1 MEGRERV
8 DRTDETDQ
16 GKTEVKREERRE
28 EEDERGKG
36 AHPQRGKKPVL
47 VSADVTTYRVE
58 EHLASLP
65 PSCIHAAVT
74 QLSRTQCSSPLFSS
88 LPIRAARPF
97 FHLSSPIFSRTQRH
111 SLRALASN
119 FPLFAIIAHHRRI
132 RHRRVFPLFKSN
144 RIRDRCPSLLSSLRL
159 STGRRRRRVETRSE
173 LPVQGPCIV
182 LERAK
187 KDEMGREAGLSVRL
201 ATARATSI
209 GRCCGSRLVYAGPVP
224 ACNIGQWARAIMA
237 TRTCA
242 ALRAPATT
250 DRRATSYVPRLLHP
264 TDRSDLHA
272 SLPFRST
279 RVLSIPPIRKGSRAL
294 LLPIAI
300 SPS

>member
-1 MEGRERV
+1 M
-8 DRTDETDQ
+8 
-16 GKTEVKREERRE
+16 KREERRE

-74 QLSRTQCSSPLFSS
+74 QLSRTQCSSPLFS
-88 LPIRAARPF
+88 
-97 FHLSSPIFSRTQRH
+97 RTQRH

-159 STGRRRRRVETRSE
+159 STGRRRVETRSK

>member
-88 LPIRAARPF
+88 LPIRAARSF

-144 RIRDRCPSLLSSLRL
+144 RIRDRCPS
-159 STGRRRRRVETRSE
+159 

>member
-1 MEGRERV
+1 M
-8 DRTDETDQ
+8 
-16 GKTEVKREERRE
+16 
-28 EEDERGKG
+28 
-36 AHPQRGKKPVL
+36 L

-144 RIRDRCPSLLSSLRL
+144 HIRDRCPSLFSSSRL
-159 STGRRRRRVETRSE
+159 STGRPRIEIASE
-173 LPVQGPCIV
+173 LESKARHRFRISKERRDGP
-182 LERAK
+182 RGRTRHGTA
-187 KDEMGREAGLSVRL
+187 DEHRSVVGR
-201 ATARATSI
+201 
-209 GRCCGSRLVYAGPVP
+209 
-224 ACNIGQWARAIMA
+224 
-237 TRTCA
+237 
-242 ALRAPATT
+242 
-250 DRRATSYVPRLLHP
+250 DSYMRDLYPR
-264 TDRSDLHA
+264 
-272 SLPFRST
+272 
-279 RVLSIPPIRKGSRAL
+279 VI
-294 LLPIAI
+294 
-300 SPS
+300 

>member
-1 MEGRERV
+1 M
-8 DRTDETDQ
+8 
-16 GKTEVKREERRE
+16 
-28 EEDERGKG
+28 
-36 AHPQRGKKPVL
+36 L

-88 LPIRAARPF
+88 LPIRAACPL

-132 RHRRVFPLFKSN
+132 RHRRVFPLFKSSH
-144 RIRDRCPSLLSSLRL
+144 IRDRCPSLLSSLRL
-159 STGRRRRRVETRSE
+159 SIGRRRIEIGSKLESKARHRSRISKERRD
-173 LPVQGPCIV
+173 GPRGRTW
-182 LERAK
+182 LDSPRHGRA
-187 KDEMGREAGLSVRL
+187 SV
-201 ATARATSI
+201 
-209 GRCCGSRLVYAGPVP
+209 GCGSRLVYAGPVP

-264 TDRSDLHA
+264 TD
-272 SLPFRST
+272 PIST
-279 RVLSIPPIRKGSRAL
+279 LLFFFDPRVLFIPPIRKGSRAL
-294 LLPIAI
+294 FSIAI
-300 SPS
+300 SRS